1 MIKNL
6 FIRMDKIGD
15 LVLSL
20 NADQWAPVKDES
32 NHWWVSKG
40 LEFIPELAQPQRA
53 CTSFSKNFSVG
64 EFSSCL
70 RWLKQHKPERAFV
83 FHAPWWVGFALLLA
97 GVPYRVGRRS
107 QWHSFLSFNFGVRQS
122 RSQADRHESQY
133 NIDLMSAALKKIEP
147 QSSLEPT
154 LPAPLELS
162 SPSQQRVLK
171 DWRLEGVSYVVVHP
185 GMAGSALNWP
195 TSCYIDLI
203 RSLSASHKVV
213 LTGSSMDRP
222 YLDPIKQELKNQPN
236 LLWLDE
242 KLNLKE
248 LLIILNS
255 AKAVVAPSTG
265 VIHLAAALGTPCVG
279 IYSPRRVERPL
290 RWGPRGK
297 SVTTFVP
304 EGLDPDTPWDI
315 SVMEKISPVKVEEK
329 IKQIVSGTQAE

>member
-1 MIKNL
+1 
-6 FIRMDKIGD
+6 MDKIGD

-20 NADQWAPVKDES
+20 NADQWKPVKNEN

-64 EFSSCL
+64 EFVRCL

-97 GVPYRVGRRS
+97 GVPYRIGRKS
-107 QWHSFLSFNFGVRQS
+107 QWHSFLSFNYGVRQS

-133 NIDLMSAALKKIEP
+133 NIDLMSAALNKIKP
-147 QSSLEPT
+147 HTSLEAL

-162 SPSQQRVLK
+162 LPPQPRILR
-171 DWRLEGVSYVVVHP
+171 DWRLEGASYVVVHP

-195 TSCYIDLI
+195 TDCYIALI
-203 RSLSASHKVV
+203 QSLSGSHKVV

-222 YLDPIKQELKNQPN
+222 YLDPIKQELRNQPN

-242 KLNLKE
+242 KLNLIE
-248 LLIILNS
+248 LLVILGS
-255 AKAVVAPSTG
+255 AKVLVAPSTG
-265 VIHLAAALGTPCVG
+265 VLHLAAALGTPCVG
-279 IYSPRRVERPL
+279 IYSPRRIERPL

-297 SVTTFVP
+297 DVTIFMP

-315 SVMEKISPVKVEEK
+315 NVMEKISPGRVEEEIKK
-329 IKQIVSGTQAE
+329 ILSRTLAE